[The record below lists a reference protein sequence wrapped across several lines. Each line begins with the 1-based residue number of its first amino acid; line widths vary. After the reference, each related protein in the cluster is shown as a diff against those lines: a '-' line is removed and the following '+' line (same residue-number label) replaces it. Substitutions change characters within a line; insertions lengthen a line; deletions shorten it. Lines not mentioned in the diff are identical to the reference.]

1 MAIFVFYIRRIM
13 LRMPYS
19 KFPLALDWEDKINEE
34 TCFVRKTEG
43 EFESGSRICVLRIL
57 LSFLGGIKHKVFF
70 SGCLLGS
77 LNENVQLISGL
88 KDLISLL

>member
-1 MAIFVFYIRRIM
+1 M
-13 LRMPYS
+13 LRMSYS

-43 EFESGSRICVLRIL
+43 EFESGSRIRVLRIL
-57 LSFLGGIKHKVFF
+57 LSFLGGIKHKVF

-77 LNENVQLISGL
+77 LNENVQLILGL

>member
-1 MAIFVFYIRRIM
+1 M
-13 LRMPYS
+13 LRMSYS
-19 KFPLALDWEDKINEE
+19 KFPLALDWEDKIHEE

-43 EFESGSRICVLRIL
+43 EFESRSRICVLMIL

-77 LNENVQLISGL
+77 LNENFQLILGL